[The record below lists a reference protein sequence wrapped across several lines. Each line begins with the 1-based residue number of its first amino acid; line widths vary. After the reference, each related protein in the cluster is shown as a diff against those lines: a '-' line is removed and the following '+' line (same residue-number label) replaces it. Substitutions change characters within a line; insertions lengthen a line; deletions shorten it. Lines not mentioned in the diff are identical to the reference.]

1 MIDLG
6 LNKYKIKEIKY
17 EVKEGKT
24 VIFKFRN
31 FNLEDVDVVLDDVEI
46 VEDEKKCC
54 NKKCNCNT
62 TKVVLD
68 EAIIYPTKS
77 NVEDK
82 VSGLLD
88 TNAKKIKD
96 KFDALALDKSRELM
110 NKIKDVPYKVIEK
123 VGTLYTFDDGV
134 AKYET
139 KEDPYVTND
148 ERETKKQKN
157 SCNTKTEESEAKFSV
172 KDLDKYGPAK
182 HLDDY
187 EPFSCLKGEKGMQEA
202 LESSR
207 KKEWKEDVMTKPS
220 SPTPT
225 GNAIVPIDYS
235 EKEENTTVPT
245 SLKEKDEAKLKPIF
259 DAFKDGDKEDKK
271 E

>member
-1 MIDLG
+1 MIDLS

-31 FNLEDVDVVLDDVEI
+31 FDIEDVDVVLDDVEV
-46 VEDEKKCC
+46 VEDNNKCC
-54 NKKCNCNT
+54 NKKCNCHT
-62 TKVVLD
+62 TKTVYDGNAVDKIYATDKQIID
-68 EAIIYPTKS
+68 EHIEAE
-77 NVEDK
+77 N
-82 VSGLLD
+82 
-88 TNAKKIKD
+88 KKIKHR
-96 KFDALALDKSRELM
+96 FDALALDKSRELM

-139 KEDPYVTND
+139 EEDQYITND
-148 ERETKKQKN
+148 ERETKKQKKA
-157 SCNTKTEESEAKFSV
+157 CGVITEESEAKFSV

-207 KKEWKEDVMTKPS
+207 KKEWKEDVMAKPS
-220 SPTPT
+220 KPTPT

-235 EKEENTTVPT
+235 EKEENPTVPT

-259 DAFKDGDKEDKK
+259 DTFKDGDKEDKK